1 MRMVNSLE
9 ITEVVLVYLLLST
22 MIINKIQKFCM
33 HLFLI
38 NRVVN
43 YSIFHLHVLNLKNF
57 KFKHFHILNSG
68 LLITILN
75 L

>member
-43 YSIFHLHVLNLKNF
+43 HSIFHLHVLNLKNF